1 MLAWLSVWRL
11 AYGPADATAITKPH
25 HRGCGVRCRLFAY
38 GPGDANA
45 MRKPHHHLPHL
56 NPDWFY
62 LSDTCLPSLSRQR
75 PLDGCGSSISSDG
88 QLPRI
93 LLMLEL
99 CMSGQALSMLRRSAL
114 AQTMNAFIGRFMCSR
129 ASATPPTTP
138 PATPPGLVFDLAP
151 PPPDDRGDLPS

>member
-1 MLAWLSVWRL
+1 MVICLEQGASSLRVVQLMPLPSQNPIITGVERGAGRLHMVQLMPMLCENPTRL
-11 AYGPADATAITKPH
+11 
-25 HRGCGVRCRLFAY
+25 V
-38 GPGDANA
+38 
-45 MRKPHHHLPHL
+45 LP
-56 NPDWFY
+56 
-62 LSDTCLPSLSRQR
+62 SDTCLPSLSRQR
-75 PLDGCGSSISSDG
+75 PLDGCGSSISSAG

-151 PPPDDRGDLPS
+151 PPPDDRGDLSS